1 MFVSPKSPVAMLEY
15 NWYGQVSEA
24 DAPIP
29 ALMLSKV
36 YWCKPLLMYLRESAK
51 LSELLM
57 LNYYTA
63 VHWLLTLFN
72 NIKCHLLF
80 NIQTVDN
87 QTKSTLVLYYM
98 LNKIKAII
106 WTLTLYIYITSY
118 H

>member
-1 MFVSPKSPVAMLEY
+1 
-15 NWYGQVSEA
+15 
-24 DAPIP
+24 
-29 ALMLSKV
+29 
-36 YWCKPLLMYLRESAK
+36 MYLRESAK

-72 NIKCHLLF
+72 NVKRHLLF

-87 QTKSTLVLYYM
+87 QTKSALVLYYM

-106 WTLTLYIYITSY
+106 WTFTLYIYITSY